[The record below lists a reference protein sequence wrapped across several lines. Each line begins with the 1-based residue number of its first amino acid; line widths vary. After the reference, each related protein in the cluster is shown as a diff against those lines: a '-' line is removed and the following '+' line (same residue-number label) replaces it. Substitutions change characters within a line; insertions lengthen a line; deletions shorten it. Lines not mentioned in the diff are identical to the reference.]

1 MVKIDA
7 FQALDQGSI
16 PCYGNIIIKCSLQHI
31 DIDIKR
37 TLKKTPGSSVG
48 RAEDCSGYN
57 IP

>member
-16 PCYGNIIIKCSLQHI
+16 PCYGNIKCSLQHKDKDK
-31 DIDIKR
+31 DINR
-37 TLKKTPGSSVG
+37 TLIKTPGSSVG